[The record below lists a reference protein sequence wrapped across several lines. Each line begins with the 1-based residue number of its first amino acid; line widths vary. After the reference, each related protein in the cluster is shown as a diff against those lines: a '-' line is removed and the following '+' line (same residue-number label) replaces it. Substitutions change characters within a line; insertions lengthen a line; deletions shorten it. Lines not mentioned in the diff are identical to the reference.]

1 MKAHSKFGN
10 GQRNEYGFA
19 KVDFDNGGRLEM
31 SSNINHGDQGI
42 LPTQAIVKK
51 DKLPFHRKLTYGF
64 TDMAGNL
71 LYTLIGSY
79 MLYFFT
85 NVFGLNVG
93 TAGVLLLL
101 GRFIDALGA
110 PIMGVLVD
118 HTHSKYGKN
127 RPWFLWMALPFTIS
141 VWLLFTTPVLNM
153 TWKIIYAGIMYI
165 AAELSYTA
173 LSTPITSV
181 LPNLSV
187 SSSERTSA
195 NSIRMVLGNV
205 GNFFAVTFVMP
216 LAAAIGQG
224 DEQRGWSIAVGL
236 YAIVAFIFL
245 MIAFMDMREK
255 NLGEEKVITIRESFQ
270 ATKRN
275 WPWVL
280 IVSANLL
287 LWTAYSARNAALPY
301 YFQYNLHD
309 KGLISIFNGFSI
321 IQIIGMASVPL
332 LVKYFHKWGTTILML
347 FLTMLGQVWIG
358 FAGSNITSALIG
370 WCIACIGSGSA
381 MTMFFS
387 MVGDTVDFGEWRN
400 GIRANGF
407 LTAMGASF
415 CIQMGAGFGSFIAA
429 HILSVFGFTAAKT
442 IQTASSLRA
451 INLTFI
457 WVPVLIYALSALCMV
472 FYRKWEQHEPIVSQ
486 DLAKRHLADNENM

>member
-1 MKAHSKFGN
+1 
-10 GQRNEYGFA
+10 
-19 KVDFDNGGRLEM
+19 M
-31 SSNINHGDQGI
+31 SSNTDHNVAAA
-42 LPTQAIVKK
+42 QAMLAA

-85 NVFGLNVG
+85 NVFGLDVG
-93 TAGVLLLL
+93 TAGALLLL

-110 PIMGVLVD
+110 PVMGVLVD

-141 VWLLFTTPVLNM
+141 VWLLFTTPSLSG
-153 TWKIIYAGIMYI
+153 TAKIIYAGAMYI
-165 AAELSYTA
+165 IAELTYTA

-181 LPNLSV
+181 LPNLSAN
-187 SSSERTSA
+187 SDERTSA

-216 LAAAIGQG
+216 LASALGHG
-224 DEQRGWSIAVGL
+224 NDRRGWSLAVGL
-236 YAIVAFIFL
+236 YAVIAFVIL
-245 MIAFMDMREK
+245 MIAFLDMREK
-255 NLGEEKVITIRESFQ
+255 NIGKEKIITIRESLK
-270 ATKRN
+270 ATKSN

-280 IVSANLL
+280 IVLANLA

-301 YFQYNLHD
+301 YFQYNLSD
-309 KGLISIFNGFSI
+309 KGLISVFNGFSI
-321 IQIIGMASVPL
+321 IQILGMASVPFV
-332 LVKYFHKWGTTILML
+332 VKYLHKWGTTILML
-347 FLTMLGQVWIG
+347 TMTMVGQVWIG
-358 FAGSNITSALIG
+358 MAGTNVTSGLIG
-370 WCIACIGSGSA
+370 WCLACIGSGSA

-387 MVGDTVDFGEWRN
+387 MVGDTVDFGEWKN

-415 CIQMGAGFGSFIAA
+415 CIQMGSGFGSFIASR
-429 HILSVFGFTAAKT
+429 ILASFGFTAAKAT
-442 IQTASSLRA
+442 QTAGSLSA
-451 INLTFI
+451 ISFTFI
-457 WVPVLIYALSALCMV
+457 WVPVIIYALSIVCMV
-472 FYRKWEQHEPIVSQ
+472 FYRKWEKHEPVVTE
-486 DLAKRHLADNENM
+486 DLAERRAATEATNVADN